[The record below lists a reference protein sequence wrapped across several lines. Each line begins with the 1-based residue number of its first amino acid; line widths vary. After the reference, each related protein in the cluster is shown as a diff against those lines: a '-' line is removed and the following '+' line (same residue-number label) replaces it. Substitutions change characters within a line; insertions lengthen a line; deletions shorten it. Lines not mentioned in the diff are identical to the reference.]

1 MKRSQPLVDVE
12 SQQRE
17 AEQQFN
23 KAWEEPGLVKEWQ
36 DSKQAKAPTGE
47 NGESGGIWCAACKYL
62 TRMLSPTRL
71 HAPIRRPED
80 VL

>member
-23 KAWEEPGLVKEWQ
+23 KAWEESGLAEEWQ
-36 DSKQAKAPTGE
+36 DPKQAKAPAGE
-47 NGESGGIWCAACKYL
+47 NGESSGIWCAACKYL
-62 TRMLSPTRL
+62 PR
-71 HAPIRRPED
+71 I
-80 VL
+80 